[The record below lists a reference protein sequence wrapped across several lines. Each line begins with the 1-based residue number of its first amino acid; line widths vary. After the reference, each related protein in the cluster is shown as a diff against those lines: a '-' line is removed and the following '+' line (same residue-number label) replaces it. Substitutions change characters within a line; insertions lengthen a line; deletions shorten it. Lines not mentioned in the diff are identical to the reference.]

1 MINQPYFNALILGYT
16 GAVGS
21 ALLTELIKSD
31 KVQSVICLGRKAPDY
46 DHHKIQFVQA
56 DLTRMTNHIDAFSG
70 VSRVYCCLGTTI
82 GKAGSKAAFKAVDYN
97 MVVDAGLVAKQAGV
111 QHFSV
116 ISAVGADT
124 NSFFFYNRVK
134 GDMEKALQDIE
145 LKRLSIY
152 RPGLLLGHRKESRLG
167 EKVAAAI
174 LPLVTFLMPVNS
186 RSIQI
191 ETVAKAMLLNSIKT
205 DEGVDICFYQEMNHL
220 AKSL

>member
-31 KVQSVICLGRKAPDY
+31 KVQSVICLGRNAPAY

-56 DLTRMTNHIDAFSG
+56 DLTRMTNHMDAFSG

-82 GKAGSKAAFKAVDYN
+82 KKAGSKAAFKSVDYN

-116 ISAVGADT
+116 ISAVGA
-124 NSFFFYNRVK
+124 NSNSLFYYNRVK
-134 GDMEKALQDIE
+134 GDMEKSLQDIE
-145 LKRLSIY
+145 LPRLTIY
-152 RPGLLLGHRKESRLG
+152 RPGLLLGDRKESRFG
-167 EKVAAAI
+167 EKVAAAV
-174 LPLVTFLMPVNS
+174 LPLIEFMMPANT
-186 RSIQI
+186 RSIGI
-191 ETVAKAMLLNSIKT
+191 DIVAKAMLLNSIKV
-205 DEGVDICFYQEMNHL
+205 DEGLDICFYKEMKQL
-220 AKSL
+220 ANSL

>member
-16 GAVGS
+16 GAVGG

-97 MVVDAGLVAKQAGV
+97 MAVDAGLVAKQAGV

-116 ISAVGADT
+116 VSAVGADT

-145 LKRLSIY
+145 LPRLSIY

-167 EKVAAAI
+167 EKVAATI
-174 LPLVTFLMPVNS
+174 LPRIAFLMPVNT
-186 RSIQI
+186 RSIAI
-191 ETVAKAMLLNSIKT
+191 DTVAKAMLLNSIKT
-205 DEGVDICFYQEMNHL
+205 DEGVDHCFYKEMKQL
-220 AKSL
+220 ANSL